1 MHILPYFSA
10 PAEFHPYDPQ
20 VVEVAGLL
28 REAIQ
33 KVGPRLRVEH
43 VGSTAVPGCGGK
55 GVVDLA
61 VLYPEGLL
69 ARARDVLDGLGF
81 QKQGGR
87 EPWPEDRPMR
97 VGSVAHHGRTYR
109 IHAHV
114 IALDSPEHGELIW
127 FRDTLR
133 RQPALMRQYEAQKRA
148 ILQSGIT
155 DSLDYSNA
163 KGNFIIEALKGRDI
177 YTRE

>member
-1 MHILPYFSA
+1 MHILPYISA
-10 PAEFHPYDPQ
+10 PAAFHPYDPQ

-33 KVGPRLRVEH
+33 KVELRLRVEH

-55 GVVDLA
+55 GVIDLA
-61 VLYPEGLL
+61 VLYPDGLL
-69 ARARDVLDGLGF
+69 ARARDVLDALGF
-81 QKQGGR
+81 QKQGGG

-97 VGSVAHHGRTYR
+97 VGSVAHRGRTYR

-114 IALDSPEHGELIW
+114 IVLDSPEHGELVW

-133 RQPALMRQYEAQKRA
+133 RQPALLRQYEAQKRA

-155 DSLDYSNA
+155 DSLDYCNA
-163 KGNFIIEALKGRDI
+163 KGNFIINALKGR
-177 YTRE
+177 